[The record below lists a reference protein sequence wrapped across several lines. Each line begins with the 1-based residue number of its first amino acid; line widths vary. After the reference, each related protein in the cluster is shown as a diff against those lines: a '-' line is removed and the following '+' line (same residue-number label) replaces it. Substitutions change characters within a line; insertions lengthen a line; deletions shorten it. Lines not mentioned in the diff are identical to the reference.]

1 MKVRSS
7 LYKAK
12 WTHTREEWYKKECE
26 EILFR
31 AKSKL
36 IIDDISV
43 YLAVENEKKILLKIN
58 NPKSKWFQIW
68 LKLKDS
74 N

>member
-7 LYKAK
+7 LDKAK
-12 WTHTREEWYKKECE
+12 WTHPREEWYKKKCE

-31 AKSKL
+31 RKSKL
-36 IIDDISV
+36 LVDDERVHLVID
-43 YLAVENEKKILLKIN
+43 NEKELLLEIT

-68 LKLKDS
+68 LKLKDR

>member
-7 LYKAK
+7 LGKAK

-26 EILFR
+26 EILFKT
-31 AKSKL
+31 KSKL
-36 IIDDISV
+36 FIEDERV
-43 YLAVENEKKILLKIN
+43 YLMSYTKKEFLLEID

-68 LKLKDS
+68 LKLKDR